1 MNHKLILLSS
11 TAVLASQAYAKTPN
25 VVFIMADDLG
35 YNHLSVYGQ
44 KRMQTPHIDSM
55 AKKGLRFLN
64 AYSGSTVCGP
74 SRSSLMTGLHGGHI
88 PYKSNPGFA
97 DLDPD
102 NITIGEIFKKQGYNT
117 GYFGKWGLGGQ
128 NSGITPN
135 DLGYDKFL
143 GILDQGHGHRHYPAY
158 IIDNGKKKPL
168 NKTAAN
174 GNTSL
179 NKEDRKVHTHDAFT
193 EGALNFISKAGKDK
207 KSPFFCFVSF
217 TLPHTEIIATDKEAN
232 EFIDLGW
239 KEDYTARTSLHFPQ
253 NKPRSHFAGMIR
265 MVDNSVGALV
275 QKIEKMNLANDTLII
290 FTSDNGGQLK
300 QVWGNAPSVWFDAN
314 GILRGGKQ
322 ELYEGGIR
330 VPMLAYWKGKTPVN
344 KTTVHQCYFADILPT
359 FCNLLRTETPEK
371 TDGISILPTLL
382 GRTNQKK
389 HDFLFW
395 SDNNRKFAVLKNN
408 WKAVKFGKKPVEIY
422 NLKEDPSEKKNIASQ
437 KPELAKAMEKIIKA
451 EAMPD
456 SKKARPS
463 KNSPRYPKEK

>member
-1 MNHKLILLSS
+1 MKSRIALVSL
-11 TAVLASQAYAKTPN
+11 AALASQAAAKTPN

-44 KRMQTPHIDSM
+44 KRLQTPNIDNL
-55 AKKGLRFLN
+55 AEKGMRFTN

-102 NITIGEIFKKQGYNT
+102 NITIGEIFKKQGYQT

-135 DLGYDKFL
+135 DLGYDEFL

-158 IIDNGKKKPL
+158 LIHNGKKKVI
-168 NKTAAN
+168 NKAKPN
-174 GNTSL
+174 GNTSE
-179 NKEDRKVHTHDAFT
+179 NREDRKIHSHDAFT
-193 EGALNFISKAGKDK
+193 ENALKFIRKSASDK
-207 KSPFFCFVSF
+207 TKPFFCFLSF
-217 TLPHTEIIATDKEAN
+217 TLPHTEIIATDEAAN
-232 EFIDLGW
+232 EFINLGW
-239 KEDYTARTSLHFPQ
+239 KEDYTAVTSLHYPQ
-253 NKPRSHFAGMIR
+253 KQPRSHFAGMIR
-265 MVDNSVGALV
+265 MVDNSVGAV
-275 QKIEKMNLANDTLII
+275 VKEIEKMNLADDTLII

-300 QVWGNAPSVWFDAN
+300 QVWGRAPSVWFDAN

-330 VPMLAYWKGKTPVN
+330 VPMVAYWKGKTPRN
-344 KTTVHQCYFADILPT
+344 KVSNHQLYFADMLPT
-359 FCNLLRTETPEK
+359 FCDLLRTKKPEK

-382 GRTNQKK
+382 GSKRQKK

-395 SDNNRKFAVLKNN
+395 SDNNRKFAVRKGNY
-408 WKAVKFGKKPVEIY
+408 KGVKFGNKPVEVY
-422 NLKEDPSEKKNIASQ
+422 NLEDDPSEKINIAG
-437 KPELAKAMEKIIKA
+437 KHPEMAMQMEKIIKV
-451 EAMPD
+451 ETQPD
-456 SKKARPS
+456 SKKIRPS
-463 KNSPRYPKEK
+463 KNSPKYPNEK